1 MGVPLFLAVEQ
12 VLKDPVFNRD
22 DRYFLS
28 NDQAFDTAAKKAV
41 HIVQSRDKLNAN
53 NAADRYFVR
62 TYVCYICGYS
72 ALFWPPIHPSFSPP
86 CSAVDEELPTSL
98 NDGMFIPSIEVT
110 SL

>member
-1 MGVPLFLAVEQ
+1 MQYFYPSKFYSPACIYDGRPSLSIFFPAVEQ

-41 HIVQSRDKLNAN
+41 HIVQTRDKLNAN

-62 TYVCYICGYS
+62 TYVCVCYICG
-72 ALFWPPIHPSFSPP
+72 
-86 CSAVDEELPTSL
+86 
-98 NDGMFIPSIEVT
+98 
-110 SL
+110 